1 MLLAEKVI
9 APVRGRTMMPPG
21 LERLESVLESAEA
34 AVVPHIMSE
43 QEIMH
48 KYRKI
53 STSVRI
59 ASRLFTSSLR
69 LSNKILFTFKTL
81 LYKDFDRLSYSLTII
96 MKRLKNSS
104 SVESSVQ
111 RGRGGRRGQGRS
123 QYFTTIHTIYT
134 LFGKTKEGCAP
145 PTSS

>member
-1 MLLAEKVI
+1 
-9 APVRGRTMMPPG
+9 MMPPG

-59 ASRLFTSSLR
+59 ARRLFTSSYR
-69 LSNKILFTFKTL
+69 LSKKILFTFKRKVNPRNL
-81 LYKDFDRLSYSLTII
+81 
-96 MKRLKNSS
+96 
-104 SVESSVQ
+104 
-111 RGRGGRRGQGRS
+111 
-123 QYFTTIHTIYT
+123 
-134 LFGKTKEGCAP
+134 GKAMYPAEI
-145 PTSS
+145 

>member
-1 MLLAEKVI
+1 METVQPAGQ
-9 APVRGRTMMPPG
+9 ADSSNTFQ
-21 LERLESVLESAEA
+21 RLESMLESAEA

-81 LYKDFDRLSYSLTII
+81 L
-96 MKRLKNSS
+96 
-104 SVESSVQ
+104 
-111 RGRGGRRGQGRS
+111 
-123 QYFTTIHTIYT
+123 
-134 LFGKTKEGCAP
+134 
-145 PTSS
+145 

>member
-1 MLLAEKVI
+1 MQGTCSECGAGSVAGSPQFAGSSQAPGRGPRYTAGSAGQSARRLAEKVI

-59 ASRLFTSSLR
+59 ASRLFTSS
-69 LSNKILFTFKTL
+69 
-81 LYKDFDRLSYSLTII
+81 
-96 MKRLKNSS
+96 
-104 SVESSVQ
+104 
-111 RGRGGRRGQGRS
+111 
-123 QYFTTIHTIYT
+123 
-134 LFGKTKEGCAP
+134 
-145 PTSS
+145 

>member
-1 MLLAEKVI
+1 
-9 APVRGRTMMPPG
+9 MPPG

-59 ASRLFTSSLR
+59 ARRLFTSS
-69 LSNKILFTFKTL
+69 
-81 LYKDFDRLSYSLTII
+81 
-96 MKRLKNSS
+96 
-104 SVESSVQ
+104 
-111 RGRGGRRGQGRS
+111 
-123 QYFTTIHTIYT
+123 
-134 LFGKTKEGCAP
+134 
-145 PTSS
+145 